1 MVREEWDKFEKY
13 SGTGLSP
20 RMSKVGMNL
29 QELLFHRFRTI
40 GRLGRFLVATC
51 FAAVLNFGQI
61 LSQTMRAASSAGT
74 PVVDGYEITI
84 CYFGPPA
91 SFYPRLFICCSLLIA
106 TVGVFRS
113 SFPRSMLAMFG
124 LAGAVAVYFYWWIT
138 SYRVFRNFTDAD
150 IAFLNNPEIKRAG
163 YLYQGTWLDIGV
175 AASVVVC
182 SVLLL
187 DRLLNR
193 RCIVS

>member
-1 MVREEWDKFEKY
+1 VGEPLKRNVRRNKP
-13 SGTGLSP
+13 SL

-40 GRLGRFLVATC
+40 GWLGRFLVATC
-51 FAAVLNFGQI
+51 FAATLNFGSI
-61 LSQTMRAASSAGT
+61 LSQTMKAANSAGT
-74 PVVDGYEITI
+74 HVVDGYELTI

-91 SFYPRLFICCSLLIA
+91 SFYPRFLICGSLLIA

-113 SFPRSMLAMFG
+113 SFPRSMIAMFG
-124 LAGAVAVYFYWWIT
+124 LIGALAVYFYWWIA
-138 SYRVFRNFTDAD
+138 SYRVFRNLTDAD
-150 IAFLNNPEIKRAG
+150 ITFLNNPEIKQAG
-163 YLYQGTWLDIGV
+163 YLYQGTWLDLGL

-193 RCIVS
+193 QRIVS

>member
-1 MVREEWDKFEKY
+1 
-13 SGTGLSP
+13 
-20 RMSKVGMNL
+20 MSKVGMSL

-40 GRLGRFLVATC
+40 GWLGRFLVATC
-51 FAAVLNFGQI
+51 FAAALNFGQI
-61 LSQTMRAASSAGT
+61 LSQTVKAASSAGT
-74 PVVDGYEITI
+74 HVIDGYEITI

-91 SFYPRLFICCSLLIA
+91 SFYPRLLICCSLLIA

-113 SFPRSMLAMFG
+113 SFPRSMIAMFA
-124 LAGAVAVYFYWWIT
+124 LVGAVAVYFYWWIA

-150 IAFLNNPEIKRAG
+150 IAFLNDPEIKQVA
-163 YLYQGTWLDIGV
+163 YLYEGTWLDIGV

-187 DRLLNR
+187 DRLLHR
-193 RCIVS
+193 RRMVA

>member
-1 MVREEWDKFEKY
+1 
-13 SGTGLSP
+13 
-20 RMSKVGMNL
+20 MSKVCMNL
-29 QELLFHRFRTI
+29 QELLFDRFRTF
-40 GRLGRFLVATC
+40 GWLGHFLVATC
-51 FAAVLNFGQI
+51 FAAALNFAQI
-61 LSQTMRAASSAGT
+61 LSQTTKAASSAGT
-74 PVVDGYEITI
+74 RVVDGYEITI

-91 SFYPRLFICCSLLIA
+91 SFYPRFLIFCSLLIA

-113 SFPRSMLAMFG
+113 SFPRSMIAMFG
-124 LAGAVAVYFYWWIT
+124 VVGALAVYFYWWIA

-150 IAFLNNPEIKRAG
+150 IAFLNNPEIKQAG

-175 AASVVVC
+175 AASIVVC

-193 RCIVS
+193 QSIVS